1 MIVVVSG
8 CTLARKSSMVNYD
21 RSEWMTTSLCENP
34 IRYPLKESVPDL
46 RYLIIIRY
54 VIVVLWLST
63 HCVFTGV

>member
-1 MIVVVSG
+1 MP
-8 CTLARKSSMVNYD
+8 
-21 RSEWMTTSLCENP
+21 TSLCENP

-63 HCVFTGV
+63 HCVFTGVYYDVPGYDSSLVMISSQTSTGQR